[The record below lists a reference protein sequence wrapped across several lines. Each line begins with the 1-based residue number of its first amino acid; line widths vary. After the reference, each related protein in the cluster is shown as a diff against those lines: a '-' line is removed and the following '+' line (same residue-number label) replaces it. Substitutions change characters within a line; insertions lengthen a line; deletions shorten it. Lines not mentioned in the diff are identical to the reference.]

1 VPDDRIDY
9 DARAADRLTLF
20 SDAVVAIAITLLAIE
35 LPIPEGGTA
44 PEFWAS
50 VRHDA
55 GHYAAFLISFLV
67 IAAAWRDH
75 HDIFRY
81 VRRVDSRLLTLN
93 FGWLLMIV
101 LNPFAT
107 RLLTAPGHPDLQTH
121 ALRFGFYALLQVLVS
136 ALMFAMVAHM
146 LSRGLAPGIPRR
158 VVTDIARQSF
168 NLMLGFGLSIP
179 VFFITTY
186 AWVLWIVIP
195 LLVSRWR
202 HLRRRSH
209 AASGRQP
216 EGPGPDA
223 TGRAGSETQFDQDP
237 T

>member
-1 VPDDRIDY
+1 MPDDRIDY

-20 SDAVVAIAITLLAIE
+20 SDAGVAIAITLLAIE

-55 GHYAAFLISFLV
+55 GHYAAFLISFFV

-101 LNPFAT
+101 LNPFVCLGAVDRHPVARVT
-107 RLLTAPGHPDLQTH
+107 VAP
-121 ALRFGFYALLQVLVS
+121 S
-136 ALMFAMVAHM
+136 APAET
-146 LSRGLAPGIPRR
+146 RGLRP
-158 VVTDIARQSF
+158 S
-168 NLMLGFGLSIP
+168 
-179 VFFITTY
+179 
-186 AWVLWIVIP
+186 
-195 LLVSRWR
+195 
-202 HLRRRSH
+202 
-209 AASGRQP
+209 
-216 EGPGPDA
+216 
-223 TGRAGSETQFDQDP
+223 AG
-237 T
+237 